1 MSNKKKG
8 PPKKTI
14 GDAAHAVV
22 RGVLGIVPY
31 AGSSAIELLN
41 AVITP
46 PLERRRQAWMTDIGE
61 RLEKLE
67 ADGFDIKTLEQNEE
81 FISTLLY
88 ASHLAIRTHHE
99 EKLAALRN
107 AVINTAR
114 NQAPDATLR
123 QMFLNFVDS
132 LTELHLQILKFFQ
145 NPGPPPGG
153 MTMGGLSHVI
163 EGAFPGLRGRK
174 PIYEQIGRDL
184 NSRGLLAGVGFDVTM
199 TGSGLAAKRTTDMGD
214 RFLQFIE
221 ESK

>member
-8 PPKKTI
+8 PPKKTK
-14 GDAAHAVV
+14 GDAAHAVA
-22 RGVLGIVPY
+22 RGVLGVIPFS
-31 AGSSAIELLN
+31 GSSAIELLN

-67 ADGFDIKTLEQNEE
+67 ADGFDIAALDQNEE

-99 EKLAALRN
+99 EKLVALRN

-114 NQAPDATLR
+114 NQAPEATLQ
-123 QMFLNFVDS
+123 QMFLDFVDS

-163 EGAFPGLRGRK
+163 EGAFPELRGHGA
-174 PIYEQIGRDL
+174 IYEQIGRDL
-184 NSRGLLAGVGFDVTM
+184 NSRGLLAVVGFNVTM
-199 TGSGLAAKRTTDMGD
+199 TGSGLAAKRTTDLAD
-214 RFLQFIE
+214 RFLKFIQ
-221 ESK
+221 ESE